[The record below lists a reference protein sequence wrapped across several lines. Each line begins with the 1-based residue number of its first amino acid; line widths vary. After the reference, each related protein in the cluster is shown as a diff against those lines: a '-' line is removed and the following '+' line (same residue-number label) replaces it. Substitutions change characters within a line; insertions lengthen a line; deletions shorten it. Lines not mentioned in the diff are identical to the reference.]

1 MPVKTKSDSGPSD
14 GKLINPYGGNL
25 VNLMVSS
32 EEREE
37 LLARSRRLPSVQ
49 ISPRALCDL
58 ELLATGA
65 FSPLD
70 RFMEK
75 ADYERVLTEMRL
87 KNGVLFPIPV
97 TVPLDESSMPN
108 WGEAI
113 TLCDSRNNTIAV
125 MQIEEVYHYDP
136 QREARLVLGTT
147 DPKHPLISEMVRW
160 G

>member
-1 MPVKTKSDSGPSD
+1 MPVKSKSDSGPSD
-14 GKLINPYGGNL
+14 GKLISPFGGSL
-25 VNLMVSS
+25 VNLVVSD

-75 ADYERVLTEMRL
+75 AAFERAQGKRQSDHGPRL
-87 KNGVLFPIPV
+87 RSGKAHWRPAGAAIARPAENPSPV
-97 TVPLDESSMPN
+97 
-108 WGEAI
+108 
-113 TLCDSRNNTIAV
+113 
-125 MQIEEVYHYDP
+125 
-136 QREARLVLGTT
+136 
-147 DPKHPLISEMVRW
+147 
-160 G
+160 